1 MVSWLPI
8 FFQIVQ
14 ALPGIV
20 QLIQSETGKSAIQAA
35 EDVLAHLTPGLE
47 NSPVLGPA
55 SPVTGVVAPHDQIN
69 G

>member
-35 EDVLAHLTPGLE
+35 EDVLSHITPGLE
-47 NSPVLGPA
+47 NSAVLGPA
-55 SPVTGVVAPHDQIN
+55 SPAAGVIAPHDQVA